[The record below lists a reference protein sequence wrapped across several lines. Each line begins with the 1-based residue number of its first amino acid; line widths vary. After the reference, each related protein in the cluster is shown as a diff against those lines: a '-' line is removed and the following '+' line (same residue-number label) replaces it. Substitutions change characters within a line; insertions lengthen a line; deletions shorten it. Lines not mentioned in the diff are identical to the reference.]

1 ACGWSCNNPGYAA
14 SFKLSSTTFDHSSLA
29 YAELFLSNPNVY
41 IWAGLAAHASANAG
55 KAMGLAEFAVPLM
68 ANSNTIRGMLAAG
81 NQAIFDDIYWQFLA
95 YEYGGIILL
104 NHFNDLGALADDAY
118 NGWVLIHEGATNH
131 PFPDMQKIAEGNFL
145 LLDYE
150 QRKVLQPVIDYDNN
164 PFYALIASRASPYV
178 NSPLHYKIGSI
189 TNRHDPFHV
198 AFETESFN
206 DYIKRKY
213 QRDGDFQNIDDRMD
227 WIVGSMWPQW
237 LKLLEDD
244 TAMKSVLDRFEFYR

>member
-1 ACGWSCNNPGYAA
+1 
-14 SFKLSSTTFDHSSLA
+14 
-29 YAELFLSNPNVY
+29 
-41 IWAGLAAHASANAG
+41 
-55 KAMGLAEFAVPLM
+55 M
-68 ANSNTIRGMLAAG
+68 
-81 NQAIFDDIYWQFLA
+81 
-95 YEYGGIILL
+95 
-104 NHFNDLGALADDAY
+104 
-118 NGWVLIHEGATNH
+118 
-131 PFPDMQKIAEGNFL
+131 
-145 LLDYE
+145 
-150 QRKVLQPVIDYDNN
+150 
-164 PFYALIASRASPYV
+164 